1 MSTEVARIK
10 LDKYMPDMIKL
21 QNRKHSKELT
31 HIKKK
36 KKHK

>member
-21 QNRKHSKELT
+21 QNTKHSKRSNAY
-31 HIKKK
+31 KKK
-36 KKHK
+36 NK